1 MPPLLCGD
9 IGGTNTRLAILEP
22 SGAKPRILVSETLPS
37 GAYPTFEDAV
47 AEFLERHRP
56 RVEKAAFG
64 IAGPVVGRICRATN
78 LPWVVDAVRLEH
90 QFGFARVELLND
102 LEALAHGI
110 PALGEEDF
118 EILHPGEEQ
127 EGNRALIAAGTGL
140 GQAGLFWDGERH
152 QPFAT
157 EGGHVDL
164 APRGDA
170 EVEILR
176 FLLRRHQRVSVERV
190 VSGPGLVALYDFVLE
205 KNAAAPAPE
214 VATAEAGERAAAI
227 SRAALEGSCRNAGE
241 ALDIFVAFFGAEA
254 GNLALKM
261 LSRGGFYIGG
271 GIAPKILPKLRDGS
285 FREAFCAKGRMRP
298 LLEAM
303 PLKVIKNGDTALFGA
318 AYRALEPQPASA
330 AVSASIAKLSSV

>member
-1 MPPLLCGD
+1 MPALLCGD

-22 SGAKPRILVSETLPS
+22 AADKPRILISETLPS
-37 GAYPTFEDAV
+37 SGYPTFESAV

-56 RVEKAAFG
+56 RVDEAAFG
-64 IAGPVVGRICRATN
+64 IAGPVEGRICRATN
-78 LPWVVDAVRLEH
+78 LPWVIDADALSRRFSLS
-90 QFGFARVELLND
+90 RVELLND

-110 PALGEEDF
+110 AALGDEDF
-118 EILHPGEEQ
+118 EILHPGEER

-140 GQAGLFWDGERH
+140 GQAGLYWDGERH
-152 QPFAT
+152 RPFAT
-157 EGGHVDL
+157 EGGHCDL
-164 APRGDA
+164 APRSEA
-170 EVEILR
+170 EVALLR
-176 FLLRRHQRVSVERV
+176 FLLRRHARVSAERV

-205 KNAAAPAPE
+205 KNASAPAPE
-214 VATAEAGERAAAI
+214 VAAADDSERAAAI
-227 SRAALEGSCRNAGE
+227 SRAGLDGTCRHAGE
-241 ALDIFVAFFGAEA
+241 ALDFFVALFGAEA

-271 GIAPKILPKLRDGS
+271 GIAPKILPKLRGGA

-318 AYRALEPQPASA
+318 AYRTQGCHPGLNY
-330 AVSASIAKLSSV
+330 